1 MQKRVITQKNV
12 TVVCRNSRLYLFEMY
27 VEGEGEKEN
36 MEEHVVA
43 IYVWRLGELK
53 VSGYEIVIWTKY
65 NIICVYYRYDLASS
79 A

>member
-1 MQKRVITQKNV
+1 
-12 TVVCRNSRLYLFEMY
+12 MY